1 MRLFGYA
8 RVSPSRQALAL
19 QVRMLREEGVEPHRI
34 FTDQISGRSLK
45 CLGLHTLQLKVEKG
59 DVILI
64 TNLDRLGRDTADMIQ
79 LINEFD
85 PKRRGRQLPGR
96 RHHHRG
102 HDGWDGDTILSAVAQ
117 TECERI
123 LERTNERRLEA
134 KANGVRVGRK
144 SPALTANVFSNC
156 IERVWEPRKFN
167 DNYKSHDPPS
177 ISSLTRKQ
185 N

>member
-85 PKRRGRQLPGR
+85 RNGVAVSFLGDGITTEGTMGGMVTPSFPQWRRPSASGSWNAPTRGALKQR
-96 RHHHRG
+96 RMEFA
-102 HDGWDGDTILSAVAQ
+102 SA
-117 TECERI
+117 
-123 LERTNERRLEA
+123 A
-134 KANGVRVGRK
+134 KAQ
-144 SPALTANVFSNC
+144 
-156 IERVWEPRKFN
+156 
-167 DNYKSHDPPS
+167 H
-177 ISSLTRKQ
+177 
-185 N
+185 